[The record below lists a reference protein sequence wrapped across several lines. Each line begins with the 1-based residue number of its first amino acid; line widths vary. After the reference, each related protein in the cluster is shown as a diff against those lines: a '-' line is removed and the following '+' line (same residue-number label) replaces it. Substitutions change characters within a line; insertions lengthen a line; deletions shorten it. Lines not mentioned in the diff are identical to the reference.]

1 MKGTDDKHVNKR
13 SYLETV
19 FGGVLVRICG
29 GKEQLQRNT
38 QQGTT
43 LIVKVP
49 YINRKALSHTRQAQS
64 SIKTIDSLSLSK
76 GYYFKL
82 ESASYSPHMN

>member
-1 MKGTDDKHVNKR
+1 MNNRNLFLHGTNWVKGTDDKHVNKR

-49 YINRKALSHTRQAQS
+49 YK
-64 SIKTIDSLSLSK
+64 
-76 GYYFKL
+76 
-82 ESASYSPHMN
+82 

>member
-43 LIVKVP
+43 LIVKV
-49 YINRKALSHTRQAQS
+49 
-64 SIKTIDSLSLSK
+64 SLIFMFLLLTCD
-76 GYYFKL
+76 FTM
-82 ESASYSPHMN
+82 ESY